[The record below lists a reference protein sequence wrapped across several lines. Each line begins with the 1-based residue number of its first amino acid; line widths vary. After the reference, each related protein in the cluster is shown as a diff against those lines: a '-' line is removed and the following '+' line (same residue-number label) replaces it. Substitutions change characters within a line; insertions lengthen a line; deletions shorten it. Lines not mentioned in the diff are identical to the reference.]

1 MEILKYGK
9 EPVYYMKCCIC
20 STEFTYNTRDMN
32 YAGVI
37 GRSIVYCPFC
47 AASNSFQRNEK
58 ISYDPA
64 IHGLPMRPA
73 YSSRAEKSQ
82 I

>member
-1 MEILKYGK
+1 
-9 EPVYYMKCCIC
+9 
-20 STEFTYNTRDMN
+20 MN